1 MSFKQSNK
9 LRVVILTGSK
19 KMIVAPLLKRDV
31 NIVGVSEVYDHF
43 GNMNKP
49 RQWVERFYWQVC
61 KKRELPYLSLF
72 AHKNNIAYA
81 EKKEVNKDEYM
92 EWLRN
97 LNPDVLVLH
106 QAPILT
112 SEIFSIPRFGTLN
125 IHPSLLPKYRG
136 SNPYFWLYYNLD
148 MMAGVTLHYID
159 DNIDTGDIIGQ
170 GSFEIELG
178 TPASDVGTVLINN
191 YAIPLLIKAIQALES
206 TGELKTTPQ
215 PADSPTPYAKRLTAE
230 AYYDA
235 LDFENWELEHLWHV
249 LNSND
254 QWRDVFLAK
263 IKHSDSYN
271 WTIKGIERRNVYLP
285 YGEVERDDGGY
296 HIKHK
301 QGVIYLN
308 RVFSTRKFFVSLFR
322 RIGS

>member
-1 MSFKQSNK
+1 
-9 LRVVILTGSK
+9 
-19 KMIVAPLLKRDV
+19 MIVTPLLKQGM

-43 GNMNKP
+43 GNMSIP
-49 RQWVERFYWQVC
+49 MRWLERFYWQVC
-61 KKRELPYLSLF
+61 KKRESPYLSLF
-72 AHKNNIAYA
+72 AHENNIAYA
-81 EKKEVNKDEYM
+81 EKKGVNTDKYI
-92 EWLRN
+92 EWLQN
-97 LNPDVLVLH
+97 LNPDVLILH

-148 MMAGVTLHYID
+148 MAAGITLHYID
-159 DNIDTGDIIGQ
+159 DNIDTGDIVGQ
-170 GSFEIELG
+170 GGYDIALG
-178 TPASDVGTVLINN
+178 TPASDVGKVLINN
-191 YAIPLLIKAIQALES
+191 YAIPLLIKAIQTLES
-206 TGELKTTPQ
+206 TGKLKTTSQ
-215 PADSPTPYAKRLTAE
+215 PVDSPTPYAKRLTIE

-263 IKHSDSYN
+263 IENSGSYN
-271 WTIKGIERRNVYLP
+271 WAIKGVERREVSMP
-285 YGEVERDDGGY
+285 YGEIEEDSGGY

-308 RVFSTRKFFVSLFR
+308 RVFSIKKFFASIPKRVGF
-322 RIGS
+322 